1 MSLDEVGA
9 TLRISRFNLASSSL
23 CNLRRNLDSKLR
35 VMLILKE
42 KKSHQGIRF
51 CFIFQ
56 NCEIQRLKAS
66 PKMRIYISLFLWK
79 SANHIGLFL
88 TEIVFDKLS
97 ISDSLEMTNWF
108 DNLRLFTIFRSLLV
122 YYTLNMWYF
131 FKKVKHYL
139 NFFILCISK
148 LLYVF
153 HRIRRYTYFR
163 VWCMQF
169 IKVCKLQSALALT
182 ILICIE

>member
-35 VMLILKE
+35 VMLILEAK
-42 KKSHQGIRF
+42 KKSHQGSS
-51 CFIFQ
+51 Q
-56 NCEIQRLKAS
+56 ASGSLKIQRLKAS

-131 FKKVKHYL
+131 FKKVKPYL

-148 LLYVF
+148 LLYVL